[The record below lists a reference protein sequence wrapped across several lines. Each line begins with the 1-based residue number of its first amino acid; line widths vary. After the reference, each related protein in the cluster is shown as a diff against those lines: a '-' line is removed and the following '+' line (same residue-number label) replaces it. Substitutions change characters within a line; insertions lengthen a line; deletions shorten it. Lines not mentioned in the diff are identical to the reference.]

1 MGQIDVLIL
10 EYTHFDQKFM
20 FDTPGIP
27 NFGLVSKEITFNSNY
42 W

>member
-10 EYTHFDQKFM
+10 EYTHLDQKFM

-27 NFGLVSKEITFNSNY
+27 NFGLVSREITFHSNY